1 LFPDAFIRL
10 ARDAGM
16 DEAMRN
22 AITDHQG
29 NAGVGRGYGA
39 DFGLKT
45 LWQAVGRIAL
55 PKSVAGIPVTM
66 TC

>member
-1 LFPDAFIRL
+1 L

-16 DEAMRN
+16 DEEMRN

-29 NAGVGRGYGA
+29 NASVGRGYGA
-39 DFGLKT
+39 GFGLKT
-45 LWQAVGRIAL
+45 PAQAVGRIAL
-55 PKSVAGIPVTM
+55 PKSVAGVPVPM